1 MTTNNIKAD
10 VIAITT
16 ATKLQDLQDLGAT
29 TLSDIPL
36 NDLLIYVRNYVIEL
50 CQDTQACE
58 EMGWG
63 DDFAEILDNTEK
75 SLEALERS
83 THR

>member
-1 MTTNNIKAD
+1 MTTNEIKPE
-10 VIAITT
+10 VIALTT
-16 ATKLQDLQDLGAT
+16 ATTLREIEALGAR

-36 NDLLIYVRNYVIEL
+36 NDLLIYVRNYVIEI

-58 EMGWG
+58 EMEWG

-75 SLEALERS
+75 SLEALAR
-83 THR
+83 TVTK